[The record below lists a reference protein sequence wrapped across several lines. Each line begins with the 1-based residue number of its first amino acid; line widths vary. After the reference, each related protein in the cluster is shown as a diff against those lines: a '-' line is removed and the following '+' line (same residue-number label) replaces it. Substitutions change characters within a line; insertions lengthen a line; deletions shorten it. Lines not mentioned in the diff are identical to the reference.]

1 MRKPVAT
8 ATVLATLALLL
19 GPAAAARAD
28 IASPPR
34 ILSGTIHASD
44 LVLGPDDSRTFF
56 VTFDAEDDSGISRTD
71 AEVILVPESG
81 PQLDDVD
88 PPPGTTVCTP
98 HTANPNR
105 STCRF
110 TFTVRTAPGG
120 LTNSRAGLYKLW
132 ALVAGNDW
140 NVETGEGITTR
151 FDLDR
156 IRIKRK
162 AQLTFD
168 AFPEPPRPGHPL
180 GIVGRLTLADWDN
193 GGYTGAPAGLPLQLV
208 HKADDSSR
216 YEYVADLTTGRGGT
230 VATTTPPRADGIWW
244 LAHNGTDATPWI
256 YSAADHVD
264 MP

>member
-1 MRKPVAT
+1 MRTPVAA
-8 ATVLATLALLL
+8 ATVLATAALLL

-28 IASPPR
+28 IAGPPR

-44 LVLGPDDSRTFF
+44 LVLGPEDSRTFF
-56 VTFDAEDDSGISRTD
+56 VAFDAEDDSGISRTD
-71 AEVILVPESG
+71 AEVILAG
-81 PQLDDVD
+81 DDGSPIHDQD

-98 HTANPNR
+98 HAANPRR

-110 TFTVRTAPGG
+110 TFTVRPAPWSLANRHGG
-120 LTNSRAGLYKLW
+120 LYRLW

-140 NVETGEGITTR
+140 NIETGEGLTTR

-156 IRIKRK
+156 IRIQRK
-162 AQLTFD
+162 ARLTAD
-168 AFPEPPRPGHPL
+168 AFPEPPRPGRPL

-193 GGYTGAPAGLPLQLV
+193 GGYTGAPAGLPVKLV
-208 HKADDSSR
+208 YKADDSTR
-216 YEYVADLTTGRGGT
+216 YEYPADLTTGTGGIL
-230 VATTTPPRADGIWW
+230 ATTTPPRADGIWW
-244 LAHNGTDATPWI
+244 LAHDGTDTTPWI